1 MARLELRQFFV
12 RFQQSLWQLALGLGG
27 NCIMTDDPSLSTLRN
42 KNTFESWEG
51 FVDSRIIEESR
62 RVYKDTIESLLGLE
76 NNASAEERLRILE
89 RYVERFNE
97 LDKIH
102 GHFIYTIEREDICEY
117 FGQIADILGLGG
129 VRECDDLP
137 NVARDW

>member
-1 MARLELRQFFV
+1 
-12 RFQQSLWQLALGLGG
+12 
-27 NCIMTDDPSLSTLRN
+27 MTDDPNLPTLRD

-76 NNASAEERLRILE
+76 DNASAEERVRILE

-117 FGQIADILGLGG
+117 FGQIADILGLEGI
-129 VRECDDLP
+129 RECDDLP